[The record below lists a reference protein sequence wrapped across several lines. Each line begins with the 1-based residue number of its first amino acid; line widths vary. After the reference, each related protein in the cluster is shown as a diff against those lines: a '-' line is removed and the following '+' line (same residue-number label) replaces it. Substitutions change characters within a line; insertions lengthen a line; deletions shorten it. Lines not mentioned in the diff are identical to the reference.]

1 MNRYVF
7 VVVSLLLFSA
17 CRENISV
24 NVPELSDGD
33 PTTYYEGTQ
42 GLNKIVFDTQSSIP
56 IQSYK
61 ICSSG
66 KTPAHDPVN
75 WTLKGSYDGK
85 KWVVIDEQKNRS
97 FCSRYQE
104 ILCQVIYPSNYKQY
118 MLEAE
123 TAGNDTLV
131 IGDVLFYEKD
141 LLTDWENFRYPAVD
155 FEVLAPQTK
164 GAAIYNDL
172 VQDPDAYIK
181 YHARKVAEILF
192 YTAKDT
198 MNDVQTIQYT
208 LEDYDG
214 VSAKSGNPPVIS
226 IVYSTRH
233 IEKSAGE
240 SLYKLD
246 FETRGVLYHELVHAY
261 QFEPK
266 GIGSYS
272 TNKEFWACIEGMADA
287 VRAEAGFFDMSTR
300 KPGGNWMD
308 GYRTTGFF
316 LQWLT
321 TKDPD
326 AIRKFHLTVRDL
338 DVWSFDKAIKSIFG
352 EESSIEG
359 MWNEYQAFLT
369 K

>member
-1 MNRYVF
+1 MNKYVI

-33 PTTYYEGTQ
+33 PTTCYTGAQ
-42 GLNKIVFDTQSSIP
+42 GLNKIVFDTQ
-56 IQSYK
+56 
-61 ICSSG
+61 C
-66 KTPAHDPVN
+66 
-75 WTLKGSYDGK
+75 
-85 KWVVIDEQKNRS
+85 
-97 FCSRYQE
+97 
-104 ILCQVIYPSNYKQY
+104 
-118 MLEAE
+118 
-123 TAGNDTLV
+123 
-131 IGDVLFYEKD
+131 
-141 LLTDWENFRYPAVD
+141 
-155 FEVLAPQTK
+155 
-164 GAAIYNDL
+164 
-172 VQDPDAYIK
+172 
-181 YHARKVAEILF
+181 RK
-192 YTAKDT
+192 
-198 MNDVQTIQYT
+198 
-208 LEDYDG
+208 DYDG

-226 IVYSTRH
+226 IEYSTQH
-233 IEKSAGE
+233 IEKSANE

-246 FETRGVLYHELVHAY
+246 FETHGVLYHELVHAY
-261 QFEPK
+261 QFEPR

-287 VRAEAGFFDMSTR
+287 VRAEAGFFDMNTR

-316 LQWLT
+316 IQWLK

-338 DVWSFDKAIKSIFG
+338 KVWSFDKAIKSVFG
-352 EESSIEG
+352 EDSSIEG